1 VGLQYATGAHQVLTS
16 LRLAT
21 GELLLLLLPLL
32 LLHMLRVLQLF
43 GFEAVF
49 EAYPS
54 VRPSVHPSVH
64 PSNCP
69 AALNTFTSP
78 AAKPA
83 CDCC

>member
-1 VGLQYATGAHQVLTS
+1 MGLQYATGAHQVLTS

-32 LLHMLRVLQLF
+32 LLHLLRVLQLF
-43 GFEAVF
+43 GCEAVF

-54 VRPSVHPSVH
+54 VRPSVH